1 MFHQRRSAVAMDG
14 SSTMSGTAFFALLRR
29 TLNSPPVKALPWPPH
44 IHLGL
49 LVHRVDGL
57 APGLYMLNRDTG
69 SSAPLNEEV
78 RGFTGA
84 PRVQDAA
91 GLDLRLLMSEDLR
104 AEAQAIAC
112 TQDIAADG
120 AFSVAL
126 LANFD
131 APIRERGPWWYR
143 RLHHEAGA
151 VGQILYI
158 EAEAAGLRGTG
169 IGCYFD
175 KLTHDLLGLRDESL
189 RVLYQFT
196 IGGPVEDT
204 RLQTLPAYPE

>member
-1 MFHQRRSAVAMDG
+1 
-14 SSTMSGTAFFALLRR
+14 
-29 TLNSPPVKALPWPPH
+29 
-44 IHLGL
+44 
-49 LVHRVDGL
+49 
-57 APGLYMLNRDTG
+57 MLNRDTG